1 MQTKRQ
7 EFRYKM
13 IYVAVS
19 ACLLAYMPSAYAQ
32 HADTTQ
38 AQQELETIHV
48 KGKRKV
54 SKRDNEVT
62 GLGKV
67 VKTADQISKE
77 QILDIRDLTRY
88 DPGISVVEQ
97 GRGATSG
104 YAMRGVDKNRVA
116 MLVDGLPQIQSYST
130 LFSLANSGAINEIE
144 YENVR
149 SIELSKGSSSAEYGN
164 GALGGAVGF
173 RTKESGDIIKDG
185 QNWGLDT
192 KSAYSSKNN
201 QITNSV
207 AFAGKSGGF
216 DGLAV
221 FTHRNGEE
229 TIPHSAAS
237 DYQHS
242 FERLSGFA
250 DEYDLR
256 TTSTP
261 DQKSGSWFVLKE
273 ECPTLQNCTPKA
285 IAAPTRSADRLPT
298 LRNNLTANEQAQV
311 DKMLHPKMQSN
322 AKNYTGSH
330 RILPNP
336 MDYQS
341 RSWLLKGG
349 YRFSPEHYVGGVYEH
364 TARQYDIRDMSL
376 ADYYLPSEEPKFSL
390 TTPSRGLYL
399 GNDPTAGLV
408 FDKGEYAKY
417 GLNWARTRFFDE
429 HHSKTRYGMHYRYE
443 PLSKDTWTDKLEL
456 RLDRQSIAI
465 DSRLHEHRCSA
476 YPTIDPNCRA
486 SADKPWSY
494 YQSERNHYE
503 EQRDSLQVAWEKAFK
518 WNQIRSKLNIVGGI
532 ERQDSSLTRSD
543 YLQEFADVK
552 WKRAEQNNGAD
563 GSYDKPRIYER
574 ESVNI
579 VRNDMCDYTGYAKDL
594 RDCTPRAIQGRNYFL
609 SLRHTSSLGEWADLG
624 LGLRYDHHR
633 FNSKDEWTS
642 TGSYSN
648 WSWNGGLTIKP
659 SDYLVLSY
667 RLSNGFRVP
676 AAYEMFGYRVA
687 GKENHAEALKYHH
700 IADLQPEKSLNHEFG
715 IGLKGEFGTLEMS
728 YFQNRYQNM
737 IALAER
743 RGLENNQFGYH
754 NIQNV
759 TLHGINI
766 LGKIYWDGV
775 WQRLPEGLY
784 STLAYNQVKV
794 KQREINPAFT
804 NTTDPVLEAVQPGR
818 YVVSL
823 GYDQPDGKWGVAF
836 TSTYSKAKK
845 VDELSGVRHS
855 GNTTY
860 QLNTLRTRKWYTHD
874 LTGYVNIR
882 KFLTL
887 RAGIYNLANRKYS
900 TWESVRQSSIA
911 ASNNPNVF
919 NQQVGHGARY
929 AAAGRNF
936 VLSLEMKF

>member
-1 MQTKRQ
+1 MKTEHRLFHHKL
-7 EFRYKM
+7 

-19 ACLLAYMPSAYAQ
+19 SCFLAYMPSAYAQ
-32 HADTTQ
+32 NDSS
-38 AQQELETIHV
+38 AQVKQELETVHV

-67 VKTADQISKE
+67 VKTAEQISKE

-116 MLVDGLPQIQSYST
+116 MLVDGLPQVQSYST
-130 LFSLANSGAINEIE
+130 LFSSANSGAINEIE

-173 RTKESGDIIKDG
+173 RTKESGDIIKEG

-201 QITNSV
+201 QLTNSV
-207 AFAGKSGGF
+207 AFAGKWGGF

-221 FTHRNGEE
+221 FTHRRGEE
-229 TIPHSAAS
+229 TIPHSAAGS
-237 DYQHS
+237 YQHS
-242 FERLSGFA
+242 FERLSAFA

-256 TTSTP
+256 RNSTP
-261 DQKSGSWFVLKE
+261 DQKSSTWFVLKE

-285 IAAPTRSADRLPT
+285 VAAPTRPADRLPT
-298 LRNNLTANEQAQV
+298 LRDNLTPNEQAQV
-311 DKMLHPKMQSN
+311 GKMVHPTMQSN
-322 AKNYTGSH
+322 AKNYTGSQ

-341 RSWLLKGG
+341 HSWLLKGG

-376 ADYYLPSEEPKFSL
+376 ADYYLPSEEPKTSL
-390 TTPSRGLYL
+390 TTPSRGMYL

-408 FDKGEYAKY
+408 FDRGEWSKY
-417 GLNWARTRFFDE
+417 GLNYARTRFFDE
-429 HHSKTRYGMHYRYE
+429 HHSKTRYGVQYRYE
-443 PLSKDTWTDKLEL
+443 SLGKDGWADKLAL
-456 RLDRQSIAI
+456 SLDRQNIAI
-465 DSRLHEHRCSA
+465 DSRLHEHRCSV
-476 YPTIDPNCRA
+476 YPAIDPNCRA
-486 SADKPWSY
+486 SLDKPWSHY
-494 YQSERNHYE
+494 LSERNRYS
-503 EQRDSLQVAWEKAFK
+503 EQRDSLQLAWEKAFK
-518 WNQIRSKLNIVGGI
+518 WNKVHSKFNVLAGV
-532 ERQDSSLTRSD
+532 ERQNSTLQRSD

-552 WKRAEQNNGAD
+552 WERVGTGGN
-563 GSYDKPRIYER
+563 GSYDSPRIYDKK
-574 ESVNI
+574 VNMVI
-579 VRNDMCDYTGYAKDL
+579 SDKCDYTGEAKDL

-609 SLRHTSSLGEWADLG
+609 ALRHTAALGKWADLG
-624 LGLRYDHHR
+624 LGLRYDYHR
-633 FNSKDEWTS
+633 FNSKDSWTS
-642 TGSYSN
+642 TGSYRN

-659 SDYLVLSY
+659 TDYLLLSY

-676 AAYEMFGYRVA
+676 AAYEMFGYRVQ
-687 GKENHAEALKYHH
+687 GKQNHADALKYHH
-700 IADLQPEKSLNHEFG
+700 VAKIQPEKSLNHELG
-715 IGLKGEFGTLEMS
+715 IGFKGEFGSLEMS
-728 YFQNRYQNM
+728 YFHNRYKNM

-759 TLHGINI
+759 TLHGVNI

-794 KQREINPAFT
+794 KKREINPNFT

-818 YVVSL
+818 YTVSV
-823 GYDQPDGKWGVAF
+823 GYDHPDGKWGVSFA
-836 TSTYSKAKK
+836 STYSKAKSQ
-845 VDELSGVRHS
+845 DELSGVRHS
-855 GNTTY
+855 GNTSY
-860 QLNTLRTRKWYTHD
+860 QLNTLRTNKWYTHD
-874 LTGYVNIR
+874 ITGYLNIR

-900 TWESVRQSSIA
+900 TWESVRQSSIV

-919 NQQVGHGARY
+919 NQQVGNGARY

-936 VLSLEMKF
+936 ILALEMKF